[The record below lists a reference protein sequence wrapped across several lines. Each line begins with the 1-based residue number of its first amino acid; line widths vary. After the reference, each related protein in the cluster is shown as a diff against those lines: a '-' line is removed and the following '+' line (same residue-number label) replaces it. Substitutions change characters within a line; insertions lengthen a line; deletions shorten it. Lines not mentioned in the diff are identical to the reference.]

1 MASTSLGPAYHR
13 LWLATAL
20 SNLGDGIRM
29 AALPL
34 LAAVMSSDPVV
45 VAGVAVA
52 GQSPWLIFGLFAGAV
67 VDRYDQRRLTVLV
80 DVARVLLLFV
90 LVIALAFGV
99 ANIVVVYAVAFAC
112 GVGETLR
119 DTATATLLPPLVS
132 DADLDRANG
141 GLVNAEVAGNE
152 LVGPPLGGYLFGVAL
167 VLPFAVN
174 GSTLALA
181 AALIFSLPNVFAQ
194 KAASF
199 TSKRQIL
206 ADTRA
211 GLRWLARHRRLRTL
225 VVLGALF
232 ALMDSIWFP
241 IFVLYVDQTL
251 GLPAWAYG
259 GLLGV
264 GAVGGLA
271 GGYLA
276 ARLTRSIGSTAVLTS
291 CLVCAAVG
299 QLMLGLTTSVPVAAA
314 GLVMTSGA
322 FGVWAVAARTLRQRL
337 TPPELLGR
345 ISSASMTIVMGAA
358 PLGALGGGF
367 IAAGWGLTAPILVGV
382 PVLTAS
388 AFVCY
393 LTFRERDEPG

>member
-1 MASTSLGPAYHR
+1 MVSMSLGPAYHR

-34 LAAVMSSDPVV
+34 LAAAMSSDPVV

-52 GQSPWLIFGLFAGAV
+52 GQSPWLVFGLFAGAV
-67 VDRYDQRRLTVLV
+67 VDRCDQRRLTVFV
-80 DVARVLLLFV
+80 DVARVLLLGI
-90 LVIALAFGV
+90 LVIALASGA
-99 ANIVVVYAVAFAC
+99 ANIVLVYAVAFAC

-119 DTATATLLPPLVS
+119 DTATATLLPPLVG

-152 LVGPPLGGYLFGVAL
+152 LVGPPLGGYLFGVAM

-174 GSTLALA
+174 GSALALA
-181 AALIFSLPNVFAQ
+181 AALIFSLPDVFTR
-194 KAASF
+194 KVASPARR
-199 TSKRQIL
+199 SRIP

-211 GLRWLARHRRLRTL
+211 GLRWLARHRRARAL
-225 VVLGALF
+225 VVLGGLF
-232 ALMDSIWFP
+232 ALMDSVWFP
-241 IFVLYVDQTL
+241 VFVLYVDKVL
-251 GLPAWAYG
+251 GLPTWAYG

-276 ARLTRSIGSTAVLTS
+276 ARITRLIGSAAVLTG
-291 CLVCAAVG
+291 CLMCAALG
-299 QLMLGLTTSVPVAAA
+299 QLMLGLTTSAPVAAV
-314 GLVMTSGA
+314 GLAATSGA

-345 ISSASMTIVMGAA
+345 VSSVSMTVVMGAA
-358 PLGALGGGF
+358 PLGAFAGGL
-367 IAAGWGLTAPILVGV
+367 IAVGWGLTAPILVGV
-382 PVLTAS
+382 PVLAVG
-388 AFVCY
+388 ALVCY
-393 LTFRERDEPG
+393 MTFRERDET